1 MVSGATC
8 WLGVFLVVT
17 AACGAPAAKDEPPP
31 PASGSAAPTPAQA
44 APPKPADQLLG
55 AFTRLTF
62 EQYMGGPGWD
72 LWCGGKTFS
81 WTWEPNVHRWTSQ
94 RCTEMGGN
102 GPGRVIPGQGRLSA
116 EAEREL
122 ESAVAAIRLGPK
134 VEGNVSDGGATR
146 LHVARPGGAT
156 ETYLVID
163 DGAPDEPAPI
173 KYAGSARHAKQL
185 TQLAIN
191 LALGLPN

>member
-1 MVSGATC
+1 VHRGPHR
-8 WLGVFLVVT
+8 LERVGR
-17 AACGAPAAKDEPPP
+17 
-31 PASGSAAPTPAQA
+31 
-44 APPKPADQLLG
+44 QLLRHQADLG
-55 AFTRLTF
+55 ARGAEVGHDVVAVRDDLPGGGVDDAADDADERGLAGAVGPEQREDLAALDLDVQVPRLT
-62 EQYMGGPGWD
+62 
-72 LWCGGKTFS
+72 
-81 WTWEPNVHRWTSQ
+81 R
-94 RCTEMGGN
+94 RA
-102 GPGRVIPGQGRLSA
+102 SA
-116 EAEREL
+116 L
-122 ESAVAAIRLGPK
+122 
-134 VEGNVSDGGATR
+134 EGNVSDGGATR